1 MRSANRLIFIA
12 IVLWSGFSFGQAS
25 SDKLKKEQ
33 ARLENKIDDTRM
45 LLRNSK
51 DNTKSSMNELKVIE
65 NQINFRVQLLKN
77 YDNQIRSSELKVET
91 KEEQIAE
98 YKAKVERLKE
108 QYKKLILYAYK
119 HRNKYGKMM
128 FIFSSKSYFE
138 AMKRNSYLKRI
149 SEVQRNQFITIRQHQ
164 DLIGQEISVIKKEKQ
179 LKLAVIADKKLER
192 EAIEQDRLKQ
202 ESIYKEFKKEEDEI
216 VEQLRKVQ
224 RDRQIMKEQIASA
237 IRREIAAAES
247 IRLAEIEAA
256 RKKNKSSS
264 VSTATPTKT
273 EAVIFKETAK
283 ATALSKNFEGNR
295 GKLPWPV
302 DKGSVTEK
310 FGKNA
315 HPTLKNVTTNN
326 RGIDISTPKKAHVTS
341 VFEGEVTSVLS
352 IPGAGKVVIIK
363 HGDYRTV
370 YSKLQD
376 TYVKAGDKVN
386 TKDVIGS
393 LLTKPGQS
401 MSVVHF
407 EIHKVNGS
415 TVTCLNPSLWVAQ

>member
-45 LLRNSK
+45 LLRKSK

-179 LKLAVIADKKLER
+179 LKLAVIVDKKLER

-216 VEQLRKVQ
+216 LEQLRKVQ

-415 TVTCLNPSLWVAQ
+415 AVTCLNPSLWVAQ

>member
-12 IVLWSGFSFGQAS
+12 IVLWYGFSFGQAS

-45 LLRNSK
+45 LLRKSK

-216 VEQLRKVQ
+216 LEQLRKVQ

>member
-1 MRSANRLIFIA
+1 MIFIA

-45 LLRNSK
+45 LLRKSK

-216 VEQLRKVQ
+216 LEQLRKVQ

>member
-1 MRSANRLIFIA
+1 M
-12 IVLWSGFSFGQAS
+12 
-25 SDKLKKEQ
+25 
-33 ARLENKIDDTRM
+33 
-45 LLRNSK
+45 
-51 DNTKSSMNELKVIE
+51 
-65 NQINFRVQLLKN
+65 
-77 YDNQIRSSELKVET
+77 
-91 KEEQIAE
+91 
-98 YKAKVERLKE
+98 
-108 QYKKLILYAYK
+108 
-119 HRNKYGKMM
+119 
-128 FIFSSKSYFE
+128 
-138 AMKRNSYLKRI
+138 
-149 SEVQRNQFITIRQHQ
+149 
-164 DLIGQEISVIKKEKQ
+164 
-179 LKLAVIADKKLER
+179 
-192 EAIEQDRLKQ
+192 
-202 ESIYKEFKKEEDEI
+202 
-216 VEQLRKVQ
+216 
-224 RDRQIMKEQIASA
+224 
-237 IRREIAAAES
+237 
-247 IRLAEIEAA
+247 
-256 RKKNKSSS
+256 
-264 VSTATPTKT
+264 
-273 EAVIFKETAK
+273 
-283 ATALSKNFEGNR
+283 SKNFEGNR

>member
-1 MRSANRLIFIA
+1 MIFIA

-45 LLRNSK
+45 LLRKSK

-216 VEQLRKVQ
+216 LEQLRKVQ

-247 IRLAEIEAA
+247 MRLAEIEAA